1 MRVVVGSCFSA
12 RVHIVLSSECLVSIL
27 CVFFFNLIGVYTGSV
42 SKFFVFQSCLCFQNA
57 GPPGEPF
64 CKQKGCLDMADM
76 GHPYEPR
83 SKDAV
88 AGKGT
93 GKFGLGPLACERL
106 KLGAFGNQSGRPWGR
121 YTSDPYRKPKGKR
134 QENGKPGKPDTS
146 NLSLPGWAVAASSS
160 QSPSP
165 CR

>member
-1 MRVVVGSCFSA
+1 MRVVVGSFFPQGFILFLIQSA
-12 RVHIVLSSECLVSIL
+12 WFLY
-27 CVFFFNLIGVYTGSV
+27 CVFFQFDWCLYGFCF
-42 SKFFVFQSCLCFQNA
+42 KVFCFSTLSLFPKRGAPWRALLQAKGLSGPWQIWATRMSHGQS
-57 GPPGEPF
+57 
-64 CKQKGCLDMADM
+64 
-76 GHPYEPR
+76 
-83 SKDAV
+83 AV